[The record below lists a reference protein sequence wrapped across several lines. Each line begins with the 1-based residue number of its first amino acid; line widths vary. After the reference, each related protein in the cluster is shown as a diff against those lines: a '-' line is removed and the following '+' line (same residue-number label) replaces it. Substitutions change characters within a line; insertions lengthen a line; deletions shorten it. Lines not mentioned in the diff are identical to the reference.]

1 MGEYSRPTILA
12 RDHDVAAF
20 ECGTASLTT
29 WLVKYGHNAQES
41 GTSRVFVTCPT
52 GTPQV
57 VGYYA
62 IAAGQV
68 DHAEAPARL
77 TKGVGRHPIPVA
89 ILTRLA
95 VDAGH
100 QGRPL
105 GTSLLV
111 DALRRVDVASEAI
124 GMRALLIHAESTRA
138 KAFYLGFAEFEES
151 PTDPLHIILLMKDL
165 RRALQQAYRRR
176 ARR

>member
-1 MGEYSRPTILA
+1 MGEYSRPAILT
-12 RDHDVAAF
+12 RDHEVAAF
-20 ECGTASLTT
+20 DCGTASLST
-29 WLVKYGHNAQES
+29 WLVRYAHNAQES

-52 GTPQV
+52 GTTRV

-68 DHAEAPARL
+68 DQEGAPARL

-95 VDAGH
+95 VDSGH
-100 QGRPL
+100 QGRRL

-124 GMRALLIHAESTRA
+124 GVRALLIHAESPEA
-138 KAFYLGFAEFEES
+138 KAFYLSFAEFEES
-151 PTDPLHIILLMKDL
+151 PTDSLHLILLMKDL
-165 RRALQQAYRRR
+165 RRALKQAV
-176 ARR
+176 AQEP